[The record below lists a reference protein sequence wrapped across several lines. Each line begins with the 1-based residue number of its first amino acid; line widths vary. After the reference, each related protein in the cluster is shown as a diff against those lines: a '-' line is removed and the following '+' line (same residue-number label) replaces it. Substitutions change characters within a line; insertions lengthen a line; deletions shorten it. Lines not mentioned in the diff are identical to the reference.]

1 MPSVGGIAN
10 RLRRLYAVLGNEG
23 PEVTT
28 FVEGL
33 LQSFLMSRKIT
44 TLSFALNG
52 FSLNTSQC
60 QDFYLF
66 VLESLRNE
74 YSNRPKL
81 LGIVVGFSAAF
92 SDVDPP
98 ISPSRREVDTMSDR
112 MSNIT
117 VTSPVPG
124 PSSWADQVDLAEKE
138 EESELRSYS
147 SVASQPERK
156 RAKVETV
163 VVDKYQATARLRKLQ
178 GDFSIM
184 SIELAMRTIEEPYA
198 GYREKTRLRLRGMIS
213 MYLKKIPFFSKETR
227 TICRTHMYNAIQKLR
242 FSYKV
247 EIYSGAENDFER
259 PESEPDLGPS
269 ANVVVR
275 LCRDVPTGLNHKV
288 YFDNYYTS
296 LSLIDYLKKKRHS
309 VPRYG

>member
-163 VVDKYQATARLRKLQ
+163 VVDKYQATARLRKLVSSFK
-178 GDFSIM
+178 GYKLCTRTRSACELCRRAFRVIKPTRCEEAHPGVVIPEHKGLCHIGHENIWRILRLVSHVIPIYSIPM
-184 SIELAMRTIEEPYA
+184 SGIILLRKTSLLKQRRKLA
-198 GYREKTRLRLRGMIS
+198 EKTVFW
-213 MYLKKIPFFSKETR
+213 YV
-227 TICRTHMYNAIQKLR
+227 R
-242 FSYKV
+242 FGS
-247 EIYSGAENDFER
+247 FR
-259 PESEPDLGPS
+259 
-269 ANVVVR
+269 
-275 LCRDVPTGLNHKV
+275 C
-288 YFDNYYTS
+288 
-296 LSLIDYLKKKRHS
+296 
-309 VPRYG
+309 